1 MCNIENLHKTAHIL
15 LGFSNNI
22 GLGKIE
28 KNEV

>member
-1 MCNIENLHKTAHIL
+1 MCNIENLHITAHI
-15 LGFSNNI
+15 FERKRNNI